1 MMGVILLIDLI
12 ILITS
17 SRWSH
22 RQKYQMLQMTLKQD
36 HKYACILIASNKYDP
51 IQYINIL
58 FKYFMFVFVFFSF
71 QKLFYSA
78 SDHKLTFYIQLIH
91 YCHHLFRSQNVD
103 FVSSVFISVC
113 AFDTCD
119 WIYNWIY
126 NP

>member
-1 MMGVILLIDLI
+1 MGVIL
-12 ILITS
+12 
-17 SRWSH
+17 
-22 RQKYQMLQMTLKQD
+22 LQMTLKQD
-36 HKYACILIASNKYDP
+36 HKYACIRIASNKYDP

-103 FVSSVFISVC
+103 FVSSVFISVSLSTH
-113 AFDTCD
+113 ATG
-119 WIYNWIY
+119 YY